1 MKVTLNTM
9 STYCGMSFKG
19 VKKPESAMK
28 KGLGMSIEP
37 RGGRAK
43 GEEEEEEEEVVEL
56 KRRESLLRR
65 RGWSS
70 KRGGSHC

>member
-1 MKVTLNTM
+1 M
-9 STYCGMSFKG
+9 SNHCGMSFKG

-43 GEEEEEEEEVVEL
+43 GEGVIAEEEGVVVL
-56 KRRESLLRR
+56 K
-65 RGWSS
+65 GQA
-70 KRGGSHC
+70 